1 MAFVIEFLTFVK
13 EMTHSVWWHTQFSL
27 LSTSWN
33 SLILEKKKGTFVQRW
48 LTPTYFS
55 RFLHCIS
62 TLMIPLSMWL
72 LLYSPRHFPQCTT
85 CSPLLQKFIT
95 RVPVK
100 DSSVKPSELRRRLM
114 MLCPDGI
121 PSVFLGEDGRNCATA
136 FPECF
141 LGRMRISLAGL
152 TGLTAPSRAF
162 ELWVTG
168 SVLLFFSCHFII
180 NTPRLSKL
188 LKMHEGHLPWPGSK
202 SI

>member
-1 MAFVIEFLTFVK
+1 MLNGIRDWISDCCEGDDILSFVSFDQLE
-13 EMTHSVWWHTQFSL
+13 
-27 LSTSWN
+27 LSDFGERERHFCSKMIHGN
-33 SLILEKKKGTFVQRW
+33 L
-48 LTPTYFS
+48 FS
-55 RFLHCIS
+55 RFLHCTCIS
-62 TLMIPLSMWL
+62 TPRIPLSMWL

-85 CSPLLQKFIT
+85 CSPLLLKFIT
-95 RVPVK
+95 LVPVK

-141 LGRMRISLAGL
+141 LWRMGISLAGL

-180 NTPRLSKL
+180 IKLKLSKL
-188 LKMHEGHLPWPGSK
+188 LKMNEGHLPWPGSK
-202 SI
+202 YF